1 MSRTF
6 EITINNKTHI
16 VKVEELKEVAEKVDS
31 IVESIDSNESVE
43 TTETVTEEY
52 NESDNVSEDAK
63 SDESTDNVEEEI
75 VKSDEDVLSCA
86 LFENVAV
93 KFLEKR
99 NNKNH
104 EQDETIEINLYI

>member
-31 IVESIDSNESVE
+31 IVESIDSDKSVE

-52 NESDNVSEDAK
+52 NESDNVASMPVRSCAVLP
-63 SDESTDNVEEEI
+63 SESTRSNSHTDF
-75 VKSDEDVLSCA
+75 
-86 LFENVAV
+86 LFC
-93 KFLEKR
+93 
-99 NNKNH
+99 H
-104 EQDETIEINLYI
+104 